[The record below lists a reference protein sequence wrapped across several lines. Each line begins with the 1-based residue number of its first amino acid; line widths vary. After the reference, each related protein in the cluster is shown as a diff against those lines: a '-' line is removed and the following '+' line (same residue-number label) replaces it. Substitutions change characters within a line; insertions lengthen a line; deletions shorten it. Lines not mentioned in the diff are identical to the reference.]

1 MLLIRNGHVLDPK
14 TGLDGVYDI
23 LTDGDT
29 ILKIGKE
36 LEAPEAEV
44 LMDALSGLNLLS
56 KTELETEDGI
66 IPAYLLSD
74 EEALVPFLYL
84 ARWMTT
90 GGGGFLNG
98 PYRKSPMLRGE
109 KWKETEE
116 N

>member
-1 MLLIRNGHVLDPK
+1 M
-14 TGLDGVYDI
+14 
-23 LTDGDT
+23 
-29 ILKIGKE
+29 
-36 LEAPEAEV
+36 
-44 LMDALSGLNLLS
+44 
-56 KTELETEDGI
+56 
-66 IPAYLLSD
+66 
-74 EEALVPFLYL
+74 PFLYL

>member
-1 MLLIRNGHVLDPK
+1 MARRYTPGAIARPMG
-14 TGLDGVYDI
+14 
-23 LTDGDT
+23 
-29 ILKIGKE
+29 
-36 LEAPEAEV
+36 LEAPEAEA